1 VTLDP
6 EIIGDQEVT
15 AMASTVNGRGALDSC
30 EGSGREVPG
39 EEDPP
44 GDHQVH
50 RSRCPVC
57 GKSIA
62 VTRAGR
68 LRPHGTRR
76 T

>member
-1 VTLDP
+1 
-6 EIIGDQEVT
+6 
-15 AMASTVNGRGALDSC
+15 MANIVNGRGALDSC

-39 EEDPP
+39 EEDRQ
-44 GDHQVH
+44 DHRVH

-62 VTRAGR
+62 TTRAGR